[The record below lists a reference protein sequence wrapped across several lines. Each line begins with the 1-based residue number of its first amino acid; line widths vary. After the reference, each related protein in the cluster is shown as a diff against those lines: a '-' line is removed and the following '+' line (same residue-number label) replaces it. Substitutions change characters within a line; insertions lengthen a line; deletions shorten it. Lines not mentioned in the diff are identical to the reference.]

1 MNYCTRPAKSVGSE
15 SQYNGG
21 DLVDAKYCSGK
32 LRRNPKFLAAELQG
46 SDSGVVTPKYPLQ
59 YRRRKNETQNEK
71 RTSTEKRTSNEQDGT
86 RGRLNDCKLAKK
98 TNAVRASH
106 PDRIVFAK
114 SRCPFSTHE
123 AWGRAAFHPHSE
135 ESGRRCYSADCHS
148 RSRLR
153 ESTCSTTVV
162 PAASPAVCGG
172 LLRRPQRPGNQ
183 CAPRRASGGTLP
195 IIHPRE
201 LPGTAGSAAMLW
213 QGMQEI
219 SLECRHCALSLVHHQ
234 EKT

>member
-1 MNYCTRPAKSVGSE
+1 MFSGLVVGKVVEQNRAEDGTLRFHVRRQGADVIGGRQFLTTVPFRNELLHPPGKICWSE

-32 LRRNPKFLAAELQG
+32 LRRNPKFLAAELQC

-123 AWGRAAFHPHSE
+123 AWGRAAFHLHSK
-135 ESGRRCYSADCHS
+135 ESGR
-148 RSRLR
+148 
-153 ESTCSTTVV
+153 
-162 PAASPAVCGG
+162 
-172 LLRRPQRPGNQ
+172 
-183 CAPRRASGGTLP
+183 
-195 IIHPRE
+195 
-201 LPGTAGSAAMLW
+201 
-213 QGMQEI
+213 
-219 SLECRHCALSLVHHQ
+219 
-234 EKT
+234 